1 MKLAAQLTNGD
12 NNFAFAVVNMTPSY
26 ANWLLQ
32 MIDDAAEL
40 NGKGPAFRAIELWD
54 KEAEFGSALGPVAL
68 SPTGIQDLATDQW
81 EKVPDHQWPEGC
93 QQDVLGETVIVTA
106 FAIRWRALV
115 ADGQHY
121 ETVPLTAN
129 NLRKF
134 LESV

>member
-26 ANWLLQ
+26 AIWLLQ

-54 KEAEFGSALGPVAL
+54 KEAEFGSALGPL
-68 SPTGIQDLATDQW
+68 PQDTRKFIAVDQW
-81 EKVPDHQWPEGC
+81 EEVPDHQWPKGC
-93 QQDVLGETVIVTA
+93 HQGVLGETVVVTHVS
-106 FAIRWRALV
+106 IRWKALV
-115 ADGQHY
+115 ADGQCY
-121 ETVPLTAN
+121 ETVPMTAD